1 MGHSWMCLSTH
12 THTPTQ
18 LDTRRLLLLHI
29 LGGLL
34 GGNGGSKES
43 EEGYGRSFILLMGL
57 LKSMKKSKKSFRTF
71 QFTLQKIQIS
81 AHGTLSSL
89 IWFPAAYYTLI
100 NLPEPVLTYNQTN
113 FPREKLV
120 NLQCLI
126 HGLFLKEFII
136 SKANFP
142 ATKSYLY
149 DLLKFLS
156 KKCYTKCCSHPGS
169 KDIIMGGIK
178 KKIKYKHE
186 QVCL

>member
-1 MGHSWMCLSTH
+1 MGHSWMCLPH
-12 THTPTQ
+12 THIHPHGWAHH
-18 LDTRRLLLLHI
+18 RLLLLHI

-34 GGNGGSKES
+34 RGNGGSKES
-43 EEGYGRSFILLMGL
+43 EEGYGRSFVLLVGL

-71 QFTLQKIQIS
+71 QFTFQKTQTS

-89 IWFPAAYYTLI
+89 IWFPAAYYSLI
-100 NLPEPVLTYNQTN
+100 NLPEPVLTSNQTN

-126 HGLFLKEFII
+126 HKLFLKEFII

-142 ATKSYLY
+142 ATKSYLC

-156 KKCYTKCCSHPGS
+156 KKCYTKWCSHPGS
-169 KDIIMGGIK
+169 KDVIMGGIK
-178 KKIKYKHE
+178 KKN
-186 QVCL
+186 